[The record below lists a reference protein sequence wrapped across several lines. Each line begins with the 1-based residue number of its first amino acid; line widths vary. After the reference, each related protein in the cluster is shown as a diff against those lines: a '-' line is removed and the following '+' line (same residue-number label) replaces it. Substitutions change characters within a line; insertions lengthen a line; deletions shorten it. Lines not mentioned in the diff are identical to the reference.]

1 MKLSESRGE
10 AEKHR
15 RQQHFEHELKKMI
28 SSLTYM
34 GGAEKAGPSQYGEEE
49 NKEDDGIRV
58 ITLSGSNIGA
68 IMKTDLDNNN
78 NHGGDNHELDDFRST
93 FVNSNFQAVNNSIMM
108 GAHYETN
115 DPGVHLDISGDVETP
130 PMKKTSSRESREKKG
145 KTSTKSD
152 RRE

>member
-1 MKLSESRGE
+1 MKLSESREE

-15 RQQHFEHELKKMI
+15 RQQHFEHELKNMI

-78 NHGGDNHELDDFRST
+78 NYGGENHELDDFLST

-108 GAHYETN
+108 GSHYETN
-115 DPGVHLDISGDVETP
+115 DPGVHLDNSGDVETP
-130 PMKKTSSRESREKKG
+130 PMKKTSPRESREKKG
-145 KTSTKSD
+145 KTSAKSD